1 LHRFSS
7 SYDCRVVNRK
17 IDSLLAFHHARPSAL
32 ARLLGQSALQEERTA
47 ELRALLPQEL
57 AAQCRVGNVRD
68 HILTVHINNAAWAT
82 RLRFVVPDLLP
93 RLRTLADFADVTE
106 IRLRVVAAAAVAK
119 RPPADEPTVQPAARI
134 PLVEL
139 ARTID
144 SADLQGAILRLAA
157 HADAPARAP
166 AQGSAP
172 ESEG

>member
-1 LHRFSS
+1 MICIVFLRRTNR
-7 SYDCRVVNRK
+7 RVVNRK
-17 IDSLLAFHHARPSAL
+17 IDSLLAPHHARPSAL

-93 RLRTLADFADVTE
+93 RLRTLADFAGVTE
-106 IRLRVVAAAAVAK
+106 IRLRVVTATASAE
-119 RPPADEPTVQPAARI
+119 RRPADVPIVKPTALV

-144 SADLQGAILRLAA
+144 SADLRAAILRLAA
-157 HADAPARAP
+157 HAEAP
-166 AQGSAP
+166 AQAP
-172 ESEG
+172 EAAPDTDN